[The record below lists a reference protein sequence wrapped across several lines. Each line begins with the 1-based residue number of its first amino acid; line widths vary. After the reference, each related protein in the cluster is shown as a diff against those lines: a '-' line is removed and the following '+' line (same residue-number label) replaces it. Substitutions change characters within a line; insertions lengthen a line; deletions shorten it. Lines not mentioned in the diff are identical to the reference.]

1 MTDELSIDAPQ
12 FREIVLKENPD
23 GTWECAHGVFTSC
36 TKCSKKAQDA
46 RAPSLVKDPTTP
58 KKQRSGLSNQ
68 RKNNPDV
75 VWLAGA
81 YVATRGN

>member
-46 RAPSLVKDPTTP
+46 RAPSLVKA
-58 KKQRSGLSNQ
+58 QRAKGPVADLQ
-68 RKNNPDV
+68 PPRFPHEHDLPDV
-75 VWLAGA
+75 VAL
-81 YVATRGN
+81 RKQ